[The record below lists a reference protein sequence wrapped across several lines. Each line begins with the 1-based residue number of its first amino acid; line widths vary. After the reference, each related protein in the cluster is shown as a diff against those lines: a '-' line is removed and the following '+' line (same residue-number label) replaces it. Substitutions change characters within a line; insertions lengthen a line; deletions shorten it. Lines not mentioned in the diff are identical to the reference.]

1 MKASARAAHD
11 TYLLLRILATR
22 SKEFTL
28 VLMSGKIV
36 DTDGGQRNKEIVPER
51 SITILTIQSLKPV
64 VTITILV
71 YSTLDKVTNGSLR
84 LNSIQKQRDHSR

>member
-1 MKASARAAHD
+1 
-11 TYLLLRILATR
+11 
-22 SKEFTL
+22 
-28 VLMSGKIV
+28 MSGKIV